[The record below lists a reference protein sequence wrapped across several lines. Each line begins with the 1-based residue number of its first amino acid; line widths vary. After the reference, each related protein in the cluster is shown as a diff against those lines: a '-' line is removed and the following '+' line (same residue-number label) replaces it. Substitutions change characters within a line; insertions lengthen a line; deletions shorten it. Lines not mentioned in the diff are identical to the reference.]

1 MNRVRVLFVFG
12 TRPEAVKLA
21 PVILALAA
29 DDRFQP
35 RVCVTAQ
42 HRELLDQVLTFFGVR
57 PDVDLD
63 LMRPNQSLH
72 AVLAEAVLGLER
84 VLQEEAPD
92 CVVVQGDTTTTFAGA
107 LAAFYSRIPAAH
119 VEAGLRTGN
128 KLAPYPEEVN
138 RLLTSRVADLH
149 LAPTE
154 GARQNLLR
162 EGVPPE
168 TVFVTGNTAVD
179 AVLLVAERVRG
190 LDAGAFGPGLAR
202 VDFSRPVLLVTAH
215 RRESFGEGIAAI
227 CQAVARLARRRPE
240 LQVVLPVHPNP
251 NVREPV
257 AAILGGIPNVHL
269 LDPLDYPALVWTMAR
284 STLILTDSGGI
295 QEEAPSLSVPVL
307 VMRETTERPE
317 GLQAGTSRLVG
328 VQEDRIVEEATRLL
342 DDPAERARM
351 TGIPNPF
358 GDGRASQRIRD
369 ILLDR
374 FAAKPYAAR

>member
-1 MNRVRVLFVFG
+1 
-12 TRPEAVKLA
+12 
-21 PVILALAA
+21 
-29 DDRFQP
+29 FQP

-42 HRELLDQVLTFFGVR
+42 HRDLLDQVLGFFQIR
-57 PDVDLD
+57 PDVDLN
-63 LMRPNQSLH
+63 LMRPDQSLH

-84 VLQEEAPD
+84 VLQEEEPD

-107 LAAFYSRIPAAH
+107 LAAFYARIPSAH

-138 RLLTSRVADLH
+138 RLLTARVADLH

-154 GARQNLLR
+154 RARGNLLR
-162 EGVPPE
+162 EGVPAE

-179 AVLLVAERVRG
+179 AVLLAVERVRG
-190 LDAGAFGPGLAR
+190 LGPEAFGPALAR
-202 VDFSRPVLLVTAH
+202 VDLSRPVLLVTTH

-227 CQAVARLARRRPE
+227 CRAVARLARAHPE

-251 NVREPV
+251 HVRGPV
-257 AAILGGIPNVHL
+257 STVLGSVPNVHL
-269 LDPLDYPALVWTMAR
+269 LDPLDYPALVWVMAR

-317 GLQAGTSRLVG
+317 GLEAGTSRLVG
-328 VQEDRIVEEATRLL
+328 VDEERIVEEAERLL
-342 DDPAERARM
+342 SDPAARAAM

-358 GDGRASQRIRD
+358 GDGRASERIRD
-369 ILLDR
+369 ILLER
-374 FAAKPYAAR
+374 FGTRPYPP